1 MITALIDLMG
11 AYHQAGNLS
20 QMEAIARSILA
31 AIPEDMVALQFLG
44 LALYEMGRIDAAR
57 QVFARVAAGS
67 RRRRSSKLVT
77 TGELAS
83 VTIYQEAARPRSG
96 LGEAWQRIAHAMH
109 SLGFRRAATRAY
121 HTSLTANG
129 ILPAVTTSDAV
140 AGAPRPLT
148 RSIELPA
155 K

>member
-1 MITALIDLMG
+1 VITALIDLMG
-11 AYHQAGNLS
+11 ACHQAGNLS

-67 RRRRSSKLVT
+67 RRSRPNDLVT
-77 TGELAS
+77 TGELAT
-83 VTIYQEAARPRSG
+83 VTVYQEAARPRSG

-109 SLGFRRAATRAY
+109 KLGFRRAATRAY
-121 HTSLTANG
+121 QTSLIAKGIVPTLANTE
-129 ILPAVTTSDAV
+129 A
-140 AGAPRPLT
+140 AGER
-148 RSIELPA
+148 
-155 K
+155 